1 MTVMRS
7 AQIYF
12 GIVFAAGFV
21 LGTVRIFFL
30 APVTG
35 DLTAVLLEMPII
47 LAMSWWAAGIATRKQ
62 PHLATP
68 SARLRIGAI
77 AFLGLMVAE
86 ASLTIALGGTL
97 SGFLQDLQTPVGL
110 TGLAGQLLFALFPW
124 LRLKLLS
131 Q

>member
-7 AQIYF
+7 AQVYF

-21 LGTVRIFFL
+21 LGTLRVFFL
-30 APVTG
+30 APMTG
-35 DLTAVLLEMPII
+35 ELVAVLLEVPVI
-47 LAMSWWAAGIATRKQ
+47 LAISWWAAGVATRNR

-68 SARLRIGAI
+68 SARLNIGAI

-86 ASLTIALGGTL
+86 ASLAIALGGTL
-97 SGFLQDLQTPVGL
+97 AGFLEGLQTPAGL
-110 TGLAGQLLFALFPW
+110 AGLAGQLLFALFPW
-124 LRLKLLS
+124 LRLKLQS

>member
-86 ASLTIALGGTL
+86 ASLAIALGVVVPSTTATCAVQL
-97 SGFLQDLQTPVGL
+97 IAVGRSHCL
-110 TGLAGQLLFALFPW
+110 EQV
-124 LRLKLLS
+124 
-131 Q
+131 